1 MALTRVTR
9 LSRAVIGSFV
19 VVGAVLVA
27 PLAAH
32 ALPHPAEPT
41 PTSSAEVTVKLSALA
56 KSSEQLA
63 EQLDQA
69 RIDITNAQKT
79 SAAAKAAATAAFG
92 RLVTARHLLAESIS
106 AQYKAP
112 SFSRTAALLAS
123 NSSDGYLQTVQS
135 MNLLTQHQGEVETI
149 AASAIAA
156 SDAASKT
163 AAAAVVTAQQ
173 KQAALAARRTAL
185 NAQTTKY
192 KTLLATLTAAE
203 RAKYFTPKPAP
214 APATVNQV
222 FAAATTPATAATTA
236 APTANAKVAVAAAS
250 KGAAA
255 AIAAARAEL
264 GKPYVWGAG
273 GPASF
278 DCSGLTA
285 WAWAAAGVSLPHNAA
300 AQSGMGTAVAES
312 DLQPGDL
319 VFFGSPAYHVGM
331 YLGGG
336 LMIHAPTSGD
346 VVKVTQLSYMSD
358 YSGARRFG

>member
-9 LSRAVIGSFV
+9 LGRAVIGSLV

-32 ALPHPAEPT
+32 GLPHPAEPT
-41 PTSSAEVTVKLSALA
+41 PTSSAEVTVKLAALA

-69 RIDITNAQKT
+69 QIDITKAQKAAAAAK
-79 SAAAKAAATAAFG
+79 SAAAVAYGK
-92 RLVTARHLLAESIS
+92 LVTARHQLAESIS

-135 MNLLTQHQGEVETI
+135 MSLLTQHQGEVETI
-149 AASAIAA
+149 AAGAIAA

-163 AAAAVVTAQQ
+163 AAAAVVTAEQ
-173 KQAALAARRTAL
+173 KRAALTARRTAL

-214 APATVNQV
+214 APTKVAQV
-222 FAAATTPATAATTA
+222 FAAATAPVTTA
-236 APTANAKVAVAAAS
+236 TPVANANAKVAVAAAS

-300 AQSGMGTAVAES
+300 AQSGMGTAVAEG

-331 YLGGG
+331 YLGDG